1 MPTIGILHPGDMGS
15 VVGACAVAAGARVL
29 WASAGRSAGSRE
41 RAAAAG
47 LEDAGTVDA
56 LVAASDVIVS
66 VCPPHAALDLAREV
80 AGRRFA
86 GLFVDANAVAP
97 ATAREIGAAVEAGGA
112 TFVDGGLIGPPPRSA
127 GSTRLYLSGR
137 EAKRAAALFE
147 PSALEAIAIGAAVEA
162 GGAAFVDGGLIGPPP
177 RSAGSTR
184 LYLSG
189 REAKRAAAL
198 FEPSA
203 LEAIAIGDGAGAASA
218 LKMAYAAYTK
228 GSSALLMAIR
238 ALAAS
243 EGVDDA
249 LLAEWRRSQPEL
261 PKRSESA
268 ARDNARK
275 AWRFVGEMEE
285 IAATFAAAGL
295 PGGFHEAAAMIYE
308 RLSGYKDAA
317 TPPAMADLVAP
328 LTRPAKK

>member
-1 MPTIGILHPGDMGS
+1 MTTIGILHPGDMGS
-15 VVGACAVAAGARVL
+15 VVGACAVAGGARVL
-29 WASAGRSAGSRE
+29 WASEGRSAGSRE
-41 RAAAAG
+41 RATGVG
-47 LEDAGTVDA
+47 LEDAGTVAA
-56 LVAASDVIVS
+56 LVAASDVILS
-66 VCPPHAALDLAREV
+66 VCPPHAALDLARDV

-97 ATAREIGAAVEAGGA
+97 ATAREIGAVVEAGGA
-112 TFVDGGLIGPPPRSA
+112 NFVDGGLIGPPPRNA

-147 PSALEAIAIGAAVEA
+147 ASALEAIAIA
-162 GGAAFVDGGLIGPPP
+162 DGP
-177 RSAGSTR
+177 
-184 LYLSG
+184 
-189 REAKRAAAL
+189 
-198 FEPSA
+198 
-203 LEAIAIGDGAGAASA
+203 GAASA

-249 LLAEWRRSQPEL
+249 LLAEWRRSQPDL
-261 PKRSESA
+261 PKRSEAA

-285 IAATFAAAGL
+285 IAATFTAAGL
-295 PGGFHEAAAMIYE
+295 PGGFHEAAAVIYE
-308 RLSGYKDAA
+308 RLAGYKDAA
-317 TPPAMADLVAP
+317 APPSMADLVAP
-328 LTRPAKK
+328 LTRRPTA

>member
-29 WASAGRSAGSRE
+29 WASEGRSAGSRE
-41 RAAAAG
+41 RATAAG
-47 LEDAGTVDA
+47 LEDTGTVAA
-56 LVAASDVIVS
+56 LVAASDVILS
-66 VCPPHAALDLAREV
+66 VCPPHAALDLARDV

-97 ATAREIGAAVEAGGA
+97 ATARAIGAAVEASGA
-112 TFVDGGLIGPPPRSA
+112 TFVDGGLIGPPPRN
-127 GSTRLYLSGR
+127 
-137 EAKRAAALFE
+137 
-147 PSALEAIAIGAAVEA
+147 
-162 GGAAFVDGGLIGPPP
+162 
-177 RSAGSTR
+177 AGSTR

-243 EGVDDA
+243 EGVDDS
-249 LLAEWRRSQPEL
+249 LLAEWRRSQPDL

-268 ARDNARK
+268 
-275 AWRFVGEMEE
+275 RFAGEMEE

-295 PGGFHEAAAMIYE
+295 PGGFHEAAAVIYE
-308 RLSGYKDAA
+308 RLSGYKDAT
-317 TPPAMADLVAP
+317 TPPTMADLVAP
-328 LTRPAKK
+328 LTRPGAK

>member
-1 MPTIGILHPGDMGS
+1 MTTIGILHAGDMGS
-15 VVGACAVAAGARVL
+15 VVGACAVAGGARVL
-29 WASAGRSAGSRE
+29 WASEGRSAGSRE
-41 RAAAAG
+41 RATGAG
-47 LEDAGTVDA
+47 LEDAGTVAA
-56 LVAASDVIVS
+56 LVAASDVILS
-66 VCPPHAALDLAREV
+66 VCPPHAALDLARDV

-97 ATAREIGAAVEAGGA
+97 ATAREIGAVVEAGGA
-112 TFVDGGLIGPPPRSA
+112 NFVDGGLIGPPPRNA

-147 PSALEAIAIGAAVEA
+147 A
-162 GGAAFVDGGLIGPPP
+162 
-177 RSAGSTR
+177 
-184 LYLSG
+184 
-189 REAKRAAAL
+189 
-198 FEPSA
+198 SA
-203 LEAIAIGDGAGAASA
+203 LEAIAIGDAPGAASA

-249 LLAEWRRSQPEL
+249 LLAEWRRSQPDL
-261 PKRSESA
+261 PKRSEAA

-295 PGGFHEAAAMIYE
+295 PGGFHEAAAVIYE
-308 RLSGYKDAA
+308 RLAGYKDAA
-317 TPPAMADLVAP
+317 APPSMADLVAP
-328 LTRPAKK
+328 LTRRPTA

>member
-1 MPTIGILHPGDMGS
+1 MTTIGILHPGDMGS
-15 VVGACAVAAGARVL
+15 VVGACAVAAGSRVL
-29 WASAGRSAGSRE
+29 WASEGRSAGSRK

-47 LEDAGTVDA
+47 LEDAGTVAA
-56 LVAASDVIVS
+56 LVGASDVVLS

-80 AGRRFA
+80 ARLDFG

-97 ATAREIGAAVEAGGA
+97 ATGREIGAVVAAAGA
-112 TFVDGGLIGPPPRSA
+112 TFVDGGLIGPPPRGA

-147 PSALEAIAIGAAVEA
+147 G
-162 GGAAFVDGGLIGPPP
+162 
-177 RSAGSTR
+177 
-184 LYLSG
+184 
-189 REAKRAAAL
+189 
-198 FEPSA
+198 SA

-261 PKRSESA
+261 PKRSEVA

-285 IAATFAAAGL
+285 IAATFEAAGL
-295 PGGFHEAAAMIYE
+295 PGGFHQAAAVIYD
-308 RLSGYKDAA
+308 RLAGYKDAT

-328 LTRPAKK
+328 LTRRTTSSERAR

>member
-1 MPTIGILHPGDMGS
+1 MTTVGILHPGDMGS
-15 VVGACAVAAGARVL
+15 VVGACAVAGGSRVL
-29 WASAGRSAGSRE
+29 WASEGRSAGSRE

-47 LEDAGTVDA
+47 LEDARTVAA
-56 LVAASDVIVS
+56 LVAASDVILS
-66 VCPPHAALDLAREV
+66 VCPPHAAIDLARDV

-97 ATAREIGAAVEAGGA
+97 ATAREIGTVVEAGGA
-112 TFVDGGLIGPPPRSA
+112 TFVDGGLIGPPPRNA

-147 PSALEAIAIGAAVEA
+147 
-162 GGAAFVDGGLIGPPP
+162 
-177 RSAGSTR
+177 ST
-184 LYLSG
+184 
-189 REAKRAAAL
+189 
-198 FEPSA
+198 A
-203 LEAIAIGDGAGAASA
+203 LEAIAIGDGPGAASA

-249 LLAEWRRSQPEL
+249 LLAEWRRSQPDL
-261 PKRSESA
+261 PKRSEAA

-295 PGGFHEAAAMIYE
+295 PGGFHEAAAVIYE
-308 RLSGYKDAA
+308 RLAGYKDAA
-317 TPPAMADLVAP
+317 TPPSMADLVAP
-328 LTRPAKK
+328 LTRRPTA

>member
-1 MPTIGILHPGDMGS
+1 MTTIGILHPGDMGS
-15 VVGACAVAAGARVL
+15 VVGACAVAGGSRVL
-29 WASAGRSAGSRE
+29 WASEGRSAGSRE

-47 LEDAGTVDA
+47 LEDVRTVAA
-56 LVAASDVIVS
+56 LVAASDVILS
-66 VCPPHAALDLAREV
+66 VCPPHAAIDLARDV

-97 ATAREIGAAVEAGGA
+97 ATAREIGAVVEAGGA
-112 TFVDGGLIGPPPRSA
+112 AFVDGGLIGPPPRNA

-147 PSALEAIAIGAAVEA
+147 S
-162 GGAAFVDGGLIGPPP
+162 
-177 RSAGSTR
+177 
-184 LYLSG
+184 
-189 REAKRAAAL
+189 
-198 FEPSA
+198 SA
-203 LEAIAIGDGAGAASA
+203 LEAIAIGDGPGAASA

-261 PKRSESA
+261 PKRSEAA

-295 PGGFHEAAAMIYE
+295 PGGFHEAAAVIYE
-308 RLSGYKDAA
+308 RLAGYKDAT
-317 TPPAMADLVAP
+317 TPPSMADLVAP
-328 LTRPAKK
+328 LTRRPTA

>member
-1 MPTIGILHPGDMGS
+1 MTTIGILHPGDMGS

-29 WASAGRSAGSRE
+29 WASEGRSPGSRE

-47 LEDAGTVDA
+47 LEDARTVA
-56 LVAASDVIVS
+56 AVVAASDVIVS
-66 VCPPHAALDLAREV
+66 VCPPHAAIEVARDV

-86 GLFVDANAVAP
+86 GLYVDANAVAP
-97 ATAREIGAAVEAGGA
+97 GTAREIGAIVEAGGA
-112 TFVDGGLIGPPPRSA
+112 TFVDGGLIGPPPRNA

-147 PSALEAIAIGAAVEA
+147 S
-162 GGAAFVDGGLIGPPP
+162 
-177 RSAGSTR
+177 
-184 LYLSG
+184 
-189 REAKRAAAL
+189 
-198 FEPSA
+198 SA
-203 LEAIAIGDGAGAASA
+203 LEAIAIGDGPGAASA
-218 LKMAYAAYTK
+218 LKMTYAAYTK

-249 LLAEWRRSQPEL
+249 LLAEWRRSQPDL
-261 PKRSESA
+261 PKRSEAA

-285 IAATFAAAGL
+285 IAAAFAAAGL
-295 PGGFHEAAAMIYE
+295 PGGFHEAAAEIYA
-308 RLSGYKDAA
+308 RLADYKDAA
-317 TPPAMADLVAP
+317 TPPSMADLVAP
-328 LTRPAKK
+328 LTRRPKV

>member
-1 MPTIGILHPGDMGS
+1 MTTIGILHPGDMGS

-29 WASAGRSAGSRE
+29 WASEGRSAGSRE

-47 LEDAGTVDA
+47 LEDARTVA
-56 LVAASDVIVS
+56 AVVAASDVIVS
-66 VCPPHAALDLAREV
+66 VCPPHAAIDVARDV

-97 ATAREIGAAVEAGGA
+97 GTAREIGAIVEAGGA
-112 TFVDGGLIGPPPRSA
+112 TFVDGGLIGPPPRNA

-147 PSALEAIAIGAAVEA
+147 S
-162 GGAAFVDGGLIGPPP
+162 
-177 RSAGSTR
+177 
-184 LYLSG
+184 
-189 REAKRAAAL
+189 
-198 FEPSA
+198 SA
-203 LEAIAIGDGAGAASA
+203 LEAIAIGDGPGAASA
-218 LKMAYAAYTK
+218 LKMTYAAYTK

-249 LLAEWRRSQPEL
+249 LLAEWRRSQPDL
-261 PKRSESA
+261 PKRSEAA

-295 PGGFHEAAAMIYE
+295 PGGFHEAAAVIYA
-308 RLSGYKDAA
+308 RLADYKDAA
-317 TPPAMADLVAP
+317 APPSMADLVAP
-328 LTRPAKK
+328 LTRRPKA

>member
-1 MPTIGILHPGDMGS
+1 MTTIGILHPGDMGS
-15 VVGACAVAAGARVL
+15 VVGACAVAGGARVL
-29 WASAGRSAGSRE
+29 WASEGRSAGSRE
-41 RAAAAG
+41 RATGAG
-47 LEDAGTVDA
+47 LEDAGTVAA
-56 LVAASDVIVS
+56 LVAASDVILS
-66 VCPPHAALDLAREV
+66 VCPPHAARDLARDV

-97 ATAREIGAAVEAGGA
+97 ATAREIGAVVEAGGA
-112 TFVDGGLIGPPPRSA
+112 NFVDGGLIGPPPRNA

-147 PSALEAIAIGAAVEA
+147 A
-162 GGAAFVDGGLIGPPP
+162 
-177 RSAGSTR
+177 
-184 LYLSG
+184 
-189 REAKRAAAL
+189 
-198 FEPSA
+198 SA
-203 LEAIAIGDGAGAASA
+203 LEAIAIGDGPGAASA

-238 ALAAS
+238 ALASS

-249 LLAEWRRSQPEL
+249 LLAEWRRSQPDL
-261 PKRSESA
+261 PKRSEAA

-295 PGGFHEAAAMIYE
+295 PGGFHEAAAVIYE
-308 RLSGYKDAA
+308 RLAGYKDAA
-317 TPPAMADLVAP
+317 APPSMADLVAP
-328 LTRPAKK
+328 LTRRPTA

>member
-1 MPTIGILHPGDMGS
+1 MTTIGILHPGDMGS

-29 WASAGRSAGSRE
+29 WASEGRSAGSRE

-47 LEDAGTVDA
+47 LEDARTVA
-56 LVAASDVIVS
+56 AVVAASDVIVS
-66 VCPPHAALDLAREV
+66 VCPPHAAIEVAREV

-97 ATAREIGAAVEAGGA
+97 GTAREIGAIVEAGGA
-112 TFVDGGLIGPPPRSA
+112 TFVDGGLIGPPPRNA

-147 PSALEAIAIGAAVEA
+147 S
-162 GGAAFVDGGLIGPPP
+162 
-177 RSAGSTR
+177 
-184 LYLSG
+184 
-189 REAKRAAAL
+189 
-198 FEPSA
+198 SA
-203 LEAIAIGDGAGAASA
+203 LEAIAIGDGPGAASA
-218 LKMAYAAYTK
+218 LKVTYAAYTK

-249 LLAEWRRSQPEL
+249 LLAEWRRSQPDL
-261 PKRSESA
+261 PKRSEAA

-285 IAATFAAAGL
+285 IAAAFAAAGL
-295 PGGFHEAAAMIYE
+295 PGGFHEAAAEIYA
-308 RLSGYKDAA
+308 RLADYKDAA
-317 TPPAMADLVAP
+317 TPPSMADLVAP
-328 LTRPAKK
+328 LTRRPKV